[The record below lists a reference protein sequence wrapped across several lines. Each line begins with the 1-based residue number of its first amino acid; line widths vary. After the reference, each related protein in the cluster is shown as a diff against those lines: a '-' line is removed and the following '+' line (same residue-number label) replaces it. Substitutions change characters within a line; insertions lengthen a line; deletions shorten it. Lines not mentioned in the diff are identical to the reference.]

1 MIKDVSRASQSC
13 PNAEQKRYWRL
24 QIDGEFSN
32 PNGSLYA
39 GINVRSDS
47 HFIHIHKKNYNK
59 SLQKRIAIKK
69 QVKLQLKE
77 FFVERLLK
85 VFKTSTNLLLR

>member
-1 MIKDVSRASQSC
+1 MITDVSRASQSC
-13 PNAEQKRYWRL
+13 PNAEQKRYRRL

-32 PNGSLYA
+32 PNESLYA
-39 GINVRSDS
+39 GINVRSD
-47 HFIHIHKKNYNK
+47 HIHKKNYNK